1 MKLSYNF
8 KKSICSILAFAVVAG
23 GASLAAYA
31 DGEPVLISANPSAED
46 FVEGTPQISVNG
58 EKLDLEGSGL
68 TQYLFEQNGNA
79 MVPLRIIAEKM
90 GYKVDWDN
98 EKKAVT
104 VGDDEWEAV
113 FTIGEDSYYGVTK
126 IKDAVGMTA
135 PQSYGA
141 APVLVDNSTFV
152 PAKMFEIMGYACNSI
167 GQYVD
172 FVKAGSDTVQIPNPL
187 RDYKTVEEAKKAVS
201 FDAKIPSKLP
211 DGFKITYVGTI
222 SDEIL
227 QVFYGSGD
235 KKIVYRTAL
244 GEGEIS
250 GDYNVYKT
258 EKTIKAKS
266 GDVTFKKGE
275 NGALALWNDGK
286 CTYSASFNYDA
297 AESDVLSI
305 INSLS

>member
-1 MKLSYNF
+1 MKLSNTL
-8 KKSICSILAFAVVAG
+8 KKSVCTVIAFAVVAG
-23 GASLAAYA
+23 GSSLAALA
-31 DGEPVLISANPSAED
+31 DEPMLISSNTSAED
-46 FVEGTPQISVNG
+46 VIEGTPQISVNG

-68 TQYLFEQNGNA
+68 THYLFEENGNA

-90 GYKVDWDN
+90 GFKVDWDN
-98 EKKAVT
+98 ERKAVT

-135 PQSYGA
+135 PQTYGA

-152 PAKMFEIMGYACNSI
+152 PAKMFEIMGYTCNAI

-172 FVKAGSDTVQIPNPL
+172 FVKAGADDATQIPSPL
-187 RDYKTVEEAKKAVS
+187 KEYKTIDEAKKAVS
-201 FDAKIPSKLP
+201 FDVKTPSKLP

-222 SDEIL
+222 ADETF
-227 QVFYGSGD
+227 QAFYGSGD
-235 KKIVYRTAL
+235 KEIVYRTAL
-244 GEGEIS
+244 GEGDIS
-250 GDYNVYKT
+250 GDYNVYTT
-258 EKTIKAKS
+258 EKTLKANS

-275 NGALALWNDGK
+275 SGALALWNDGK

-297 AESDVLSI
+297 GESDVLSI